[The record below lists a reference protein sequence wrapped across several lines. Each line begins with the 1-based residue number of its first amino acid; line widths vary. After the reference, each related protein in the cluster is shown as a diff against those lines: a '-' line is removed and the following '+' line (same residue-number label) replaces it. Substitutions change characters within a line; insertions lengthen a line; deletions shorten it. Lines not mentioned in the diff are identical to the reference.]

1 MLRLAHPVTHPSQ
14 VNLTSENLQPIKP
27 GTQLDFSY
35 SVKWV
40 PTTKDFANRFKR

>member
-1 MLRLAHPVTHPSQ
+1 

-40 PTTKDFANRFKR
+40 PTTKDFANRFER